1 MTTATTPSLHPDT
14 GFVAINFISCDDSYR
29 ARFEELFATRAGA
42 IDRMPGFVNME
53 VLKPKKNGEPYLIVS
68 HWKSEDDFK
77 SWTGSPEFLEGHKR
91 GFEDLRLAKERGE
104 EPPMTSSFVT
114 YEVIAR

>member
-1 MTTATTPSLHPDT
+1 MTSTTSLHPDT
-14 GFVAINFISCDDSYR
+14 GFVAINFIRCEEHYV
-29 ARFEELFATRAGA
+29 ARFEELFSTRAKA

-53 VLKPKKNGEPYLIVS
+53 VLKPKKDGEPYLIVS
-68 HWKSEDDFK
+68 HWKDEADFK
-77 SWTGSPEFLEGHKR
+77 KWTNSPEFLEGHKR

>member
-1 MTTATTPSLHPDT
+1 MSN
-14 GFVAINFISCDDSYR
+14 FVAINYIQCDEGYIH
-29 ARFEELFATRAGA
+29 RFEELFASRAHA
-42 IDRMPGFVNME
+42 IDRLPGFVNMQ
-53 VLKPKKNGEPYLIVS
+53 VLRPSNKADEYLIVS

-77 SWTGSPEFLEGHKR
+77 AWTKSPEFLEGHKR

-104 EPPMTSSFVT
+104 KPPMSSSFKT